1 LPAGHDDLQRTQA
14 MSAGVF
20 PWLHDPLM
28 YWPKEHDVLQVA
40 HATSLFPVP
49 SHWLDMYCP
58 GAHDVLHLPH
68 TGVFGQY

>member
-1 LPAGHDDLQRTQA
+1 
-14 MSAGVF
+14 MSATVF

-28 YWPKEHDVLQVA
+28 YWPKEHDVLHVL
-40 HATSLFPVP
+40 HATSLVPVP

-68 TGVFGQY
+68 MGVYGQN